1 MFSGETPTPA
11 PAPACGSDKFACPD
25 GQCKWNSWKCDG
37 EDDCSDGFDEQN
49 CPGTGGNGNSG
60 KHKTYIQK

>member
-1 MFSGETPTPA
+1 MVKQYAYMVLGKP

-37 EDDCSDGFDEQN
+37 DNDCSDGFDEQN
-49 CPGTGGNGNSG
+49 C
-60 KHKTYIQK
+60 KYHIFYCV